1 MAEIFRKLDSERF
14 AVSMRD
20 TARAGNLNVITVI
33 QGVALGI
40 LAINIHAGFFAPA
53 LIGDW
58 LRWAPYPLFCFGALI
73 IVTLD
78 YFGHIATFERP
89 ASGIELTIIFVLGL
103 TEIAPMFFLNGNQGY
118 FWFFEGMFFIT
129 AAGAWLNTLR
139 YCTAE
144 YFAEDMARRNYVA
157 VRQLEIGL
165 AVLMALG
172 CFLVSYIALNA
183 GLSFLFEIIAIASL
197 CFSGMALAA
206 LEQFIILKLQKDHG
220 FTSRW

>member
-40 LAINIHAGFFAPA
+40 LAINIHAGFFAPD

-89 ASGIELTIIFVLGL
+89 ASGIDLTIIFVL
-103 TEIAPMFFLNGNQGY
+103 
-118 FWFFEGMFFIT
+118 
-129 AAGAWLNTLR
+129 
-139 YCTAE
+139 
-144 YFAEDMARRNYVA
+144 
-157 VRQLEIGL
+157 EIGR
-165 AVLMALG
+165 AHV
-172 CFLVSYIALNA
+172 
-183 GLSFLFEIIAIASL
+183 
-197 CFSGMALAA
+197 
-206 LEQFIILKLQKDHG
+206 
-220 FTSRW
+220 

>member
-1 MAEIFRKLDSERF
+1 MAEIIRKLDSQRF
-14 AVSMRD
+14 AASMRD

-40 LAINIHAGFFAPA
+40 LAVNIHAGFFAPA

-58 LRWAPYPLFCFGALI
+58 LRWAPYPLICFAGLI
-73 IVTLD
+73 VVTFD

-89 ASGIELTIIFVLGL
+89 ASVIDLTIIFVLGL
-103 TEIAPMFFLNGNQGY
+103 TEIAPMFFLKDNQGY

-139 YCTAE
+139 YCVAE

-157 VRQLEIGL
+157 NRRLEI
-165 AVLMALG
+165 AMAALMALG
-172 CFLVSYIALNA
+172 CFLVSYFAFNA
-183 GLSFLFEIIAIASL
+183 GLSLVFEVIAIASL
-197 CFSGMALAA
+197 SFVGMALAV
-206 LEQFIILKLQKDHG
+206 LEQRVVLQLQKDHG
-220 FTSRW
+220 LTPRW